1 MKSRITTKL
10 FVAIFG
16 TSLFAAM
23 ALAVSAHIGF
33 TRGFLGYLNEQGVV
47 RMESILPKLTD
58 AYRDHGNW
66 DFLRDD
72 ARVWFYLLRPPGP
85 PDALASERVVIPPD
99 IPEPDLTGIFLR
111 VTLLD
116 TQGQY
121 VTGQPNLEPD
131 SIRRPVIVDGALVG
145 YLALVPFE
153 RASGAA
159 NMLFQQRQLHAT
171 LIIFGVTALVAAL
184 VAFLLARTLLKPV
197 KRIAHATG
205 RLAAGEYTTR
215 VKVASHDEIGRLAE
229 DFNRLALALE
239 KNEQMRRGFMADVS
253 HELRTPLSVL
263 RGELEALED
272 GIRPIT
278 SESVKSLQGEVGVL
292 SKLVEDLYDLSLS
305 DVGALSYR
313 LVEVDVLEVLRTSI
327 ASVRDRFEQR
337 YLRIALDLPSTPLL
351 ISGDE
356 SRLRQLFSNLLENT
370 LRYADAGASVR
381 IAGAGNAVHA
391 RIVIEDSGPGVA
403 DDVLPKLFDR
413 FYRTESSRNRARGGA
428 GLGLAI
434 CRNIVE
440 AHAGTIEA
448 SASPLGGLR
457 IAVDLPLVV
466 QT

>member
-16 TSLFAAM
+16 TSLIAAM

-33 TRGFLGYLNEQGVV
+33 TRGFLGYLNEQGVA

-58 AYRDHGNW
+58 SYREHGNW
-66 DFLRDD
+66 DYLRRD
-72 ARVWFYLLRPPGP
+72 ARAWFHILRPPTP
-85 PDALASERVVIPPD
+85 SEALEPDRVIIPRD

-111 VTLLD
+111 VSLLD
-116 TQGQY
+116 TDGSY
-121 VTGQPNLEPD
+121 VTGQPNLELD
-131 SIRRPVIVDGALVG
+131 AIRRPVIVDGKVVG

-153 RASGAA
+153 SASGDA
-159 NMLFQQRQLHAT
+159 NMQFQQRQFQVRQL
-171 LIIFGVTALVAAL
+171 IFGVTALLSAL

-205 RLAAGEYTTR
+205 RLAAGEYSTR
-215 VKVASHDEIGRLAE
+215 VQVASRDEIGRLAE

-272 GIRPIT
+272 GVRPLT
-278 SESVKSLQGEVGVL
+278 RESVKSLQSEVGVL
-292 SKLVEDLYDLSLS
+292 SKLVDDLYDLSLS

-313 LVEVDVLEVLRTSI
+313 LVDVDAIDILRTSF

-337 YLRIALDLPSTPLL
+337 HLRVALDVASSP
-351 ISGDE
+351 IIVSGDE
-356 SRLRQLFSNLLENT
+356 SRLRQLFGNLLENT

-381 IAGAGNAVHA
+381 IAANVAGNLATITV
-391 RIVIEDSGPGVA
+391 EDSGPGVSA
-403 DDVLPKLFDR
+403 DVLPKLFDR
-413 FYRTESSRNRARGGA
+413 FYRTESSRNRASGGA

-440 AHAGTIEA
+440 AHGGTIEA

-457 IAVDLPLVV
+457 ISVGLPAVAPS
-466 QT
+466 